1 MQWYWNSG
9 FRVRTLGEDSVR
21 RYRDSLKGLEC
32 GPGHQCYHMQ
42 DGASLLQKLC
52 YQCMQDGTWVCHKTL
67 TVTVLT
73 AGVQLQ
79 PQQALL
85 GFTWEL
91 GHWSWVWG
99 YVQEQ
104 WTLLTHTRV
113 VGGVTESHVPSRG
126 IYKQFLSQWEGSSLH
141 VQASIP
147 TTGDQTLPLTG
158 LWQLQSK

>member
-1 MQWYWNSG
+1 MGPIPLGVSCERGKVPLLWETPSPAFLLVCVVPECLNSG
-9 FRVRTLGEDSVR
+9 FSAQNWGEDLVWLHA
-21 RYRDSLKGLEC
+21 DSLKGLEC

-91 GHWSWVWG
+91 GHWS
-99 YVQEQ
+99 
-104 WTLLTHTRV
+104 
-113 VGGVTESHVPSRG
+113 
-126 IYKQFLSQWEGSSLH
+126 
-141 VQASIP
+141 
-147 TTGDQTLPLTG
+147 
-158 LWQLQSK
+158 